1 MQQHNITITDDNQ
14 PMLISKRTRGRGGE
28 ETIALVPELC
38 LESGLSDDMRSDFRM
53 MLELGK
59 LIKPTPGDRLSRSAQ
74 LIERMGRDSQ
84 CASLINDYGIRI
96 NANPC
101 IYKGGQL
108 RAGKI
113 VFGNGKIHDLD
124 SKSSFDREAQSAM
137 LSMPPLARWAIV

>member
-1 MQQHNITITDDNQ
+1 
-14 PMLISKRTRGRGGE
+14 MLISKRTRGRGGE

-38 LESGLSDDMRSDFRM
+38 LESGLSDDMRADFRM

-59 LIKPTPGDRLSRSAQ
+59 LIKPTPGDRLQRSAQ
-74 LIERMGRDSQ
+74 LIERMSRDNACQ
-84 CASLINDYGIRI
+84 TLINDYGIRI

-124 SKSSFDREAQSAM
+124 SKSSFDREAQQAM